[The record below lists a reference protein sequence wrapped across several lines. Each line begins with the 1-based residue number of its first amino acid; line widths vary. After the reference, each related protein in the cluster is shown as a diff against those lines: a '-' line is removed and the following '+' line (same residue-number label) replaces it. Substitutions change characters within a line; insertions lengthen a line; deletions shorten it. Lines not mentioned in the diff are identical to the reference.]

1 MSDLG
6 AAAMGSMTRRTF
18 GAAVGTLALS
28 ALPARAKADAAKA
41 KLKIGVLLPRS
52 GLQALIGQSCQK
64 GADIAPDLIR
74 QRLGVEIEIMNADT
88 ESNVDT
94 ARSRAERLIGE
105 GAHVLVGAFDSGH
118 TAAVAQVA
126 EQHGVPHIVN
136 IAAAPQIT
144 EQGYKFVFRNFPP
157 APEIGRNGLVLLGD
171 IFAEAKV
178 APKTAVFMYV
188 NDTFGQSMAKG
199 VAALLP
205 TLSLPFKLVDT
216 ISYDPAAKDLTVEVS
231 KAKATNA
238 ELLLLV
244 CRLNDAIV
252 LRREMVKQRWSPMG
266 VVSPGSPGLYEEQF
280 AKALGKHAEYCISNT
295 VWFNPKNDIT
305 QAFAAAFKKR
315 FPKDE
320 FAFHGINASYTF
332 DAILIAAD
340 AFKRAKTTDPKAL
353 AEAIRQTN
361 IAATDRVTFGGPIKF
376 NAKGQ
381 VEGNRSVV
389 LQNLG
394 GKPTVVLPKEYAEGE
409 AGVSH
414 AQAGVSGVA
423 HTTAEGTAVR
433 GAADVRVETS
443 LAALSVSM
451 PALSQL
457 ANVVISGILTGTV
470 YGLMALGPVRHLRRD
485 PARQFRARRAHD
497 AGDVR
502 GRRRVSG
509 ARAGSVRDHA
519 RRGAAV
525 RGRRLRAAARRS
537 STASSTAPSTRRCC

>member
-1 MSDLG
+1 
-6 AAAMGSMTRRTF
+6 MGSMTRRTF

-28 ALPARAKADAAKA
+28 ALPPRAKADGGNA

-64 GADIAPDLIR
+64 GADVAPELLR
-74 QRLGVEIEIMNADT
+74 QRLGVEVEVMNADT

-94 ARSRAERLIGE
+94 ARSRAERLIGQ

-178 APKTAVFMYV
+178 SPKTAVFMHV

-205 TLSLPFKLVDT
+205 KLSLPFKLLDT
-216 ISYDPAAKDLTVEVS
+216 IPYDPAAKDLTVEVS

-244 CRLNDAIV
+244 CRLNDAVV
-252 LRREMVKQRWSPMG
+252 LRREMVKQRWNPLG

-280 AKALGKHAEYCISNT
+280 SKGLGKHADYCITNT
-295 VWFNPKNDIT
+295 VWFNPKNELT
-305 QAFAAAFKKR
+305 RAFAAAFKKR

-320 FAFHGINASYTF
+320 FAFHGTNATYTF

-340 AFKRAKTTDPKAL
+340 AFKRAKSTDRKAL
-353 AEAIRQTN
+353 TEAIRKTD
-361 IAATDRVTFGGPIKF
+361 IPATERTTFGGPIRF

-389 LQNLG
+389 IQNLH
-394 GKPTVVLPKEYAEGE
+394 GKPTVVLPKDSSE
-409 AGVSH
+409 AQLVFP
-414 AQAGVSGVA
+414 
-423 HTTAEGTAVR
+423 
-433 GAADVRVETS
+433 
-443 LAALSVSM
+443 M
-451 PALSQL
+451 PK
-457 ANVVISGILTGTV
+457 VG
-470 YGLMALGPVRHLRRD
+470 
-485 PARQFRARRAHD
+485 
-497 AGDVR
+497 
-502 GRRRVSG
+502 
-509 ARAGSVRDHA
+509 
-519 RRGAAV
+519 
-525 RGRRLRAAARRS
+525 
-537 STASSTAPSTRRCC
+537 